1 MEEIAILAE
10 KAVTFIVCFALYL
23 YFMTSVLPRV
33 TLRLRLKPA
42 DIRDRGIRRVVF
54 PTTADGTPSGE
65 AASTERGV
73 VYAPEPA
80 ARRFMPAYALF
91 TRDGHVYIRC
101 RLHPRVAY
109 IRYDVAVFDVKG
121 RLLDLLR
128 VDERVTACGESR
140 PVRLPAATAYASVT
154 VRIVDSM
161 YENRRIN
168 AAYSPLS
175 LGIFGGIAV
184 LTTVAMSLLIHDSL
198 SNILAM
204 AFPRAALPSVAVML
218 LVGVLLGAVCAAWIL
233 LRYYLR
239 RIRARKP

>member
-1 MEEIAILAE
+1 MEEIAMLAE
-10 KAVTFIVCFALYL
+10 KAVTLVVCFALYL

-42 DIRDRGIRRVVF
+42 DIRDRGLRRVVF
-54 PTTADGTPSGE
+54 PAASEGGSEGE
-65 AASTERGV
+65 APAAERGV

-91 TRDGHVYIRC
+91 TRDGHAYIRC

-109 IRYDVAVFDVKG
+109 IRYDVAAFDVKG

-128 VDERVTACGESR
+128 VDERVTARGESR

-154 VRIVDSM
+154 VRRVDNM
-161 YENRRIN
+161 YENRRIS
-168 AAYSPLS
+168 ATYSPLS
-175 LGIFGGIAV
+175 MGLFGGIAV
-184 LTTVAMSLLIHDSL
+184 LTTAAVSLLIHDCL
-198 SNILAM
+198 SYILTM
-204 AFPRAALPSVAVML
+204 AFPRVTPPSAAVML
-218 LVGVLLGAVCAAWIL
+218 PVGVLLGAVCAAWTL

-239 RIRARKP
+239 RIRVRKP